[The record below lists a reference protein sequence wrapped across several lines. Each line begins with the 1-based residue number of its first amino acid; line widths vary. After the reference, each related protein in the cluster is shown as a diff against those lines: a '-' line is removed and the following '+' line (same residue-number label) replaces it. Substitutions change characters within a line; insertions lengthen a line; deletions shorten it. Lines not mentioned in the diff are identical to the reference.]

1 MMNNNDNIDNNNQLF
16 LFKMPVAE
24 ANSSPLGKDWR
35 RSAYWSGSFAGLCLE
50 GLIETDVRF
59 IFVLNQK
66 GDDVMVEVR
75 TASPYLKK
83 WQGHTKPIDPKLM
96 AVAVKGTDWEKDFVP
111 SEDGGRTFF
120 RGMWKGCPSARP
132 SLETCENSNAGQFIL
147 KHGDALAT
155 LLHFSKKGRS
165 RNVNVKTLD
174 DAALVNKCFLDI
186 KKFVAVA
193 GGHHELTTS
202 RNETQARISR
212 LNESIKD
219 LTATNSG
226 VHESFDASREFLTER
241 GIMQAT

>member
-1 MMNNNDNIDNNNQLF
+1 MIDNNNSQLF
-16 LFKMPVAE
+16 LFKMPVEE
-24 ANSSPLGKDWR
+24 ANASPLGKDWR
-35 RSAYWSGSFAGLCLE
+35 RAAYWSGHFAGLCLD

-59 IFVLNQK
+59 IFVLHQK

-75 TASPYLKK
+75 TVSPTLKK

-96 AVAVKGTDWEKDFVP
+96 ARAVKGTGWEEDFVP
-111 SEDGGRTFF
+111 SEDGSRTFF

-155 LLHFSKKGRS
+155 LLHFSKKGKY
-165 RNVNVKTLD
+165 RNIKVKTLD
-174 DAALVNKCFLDI
+174 DAAMVNKCFLNI
-186 KKFVAVA
+186 VKFVAVA
-193 GGHHELTTS
+193 GGHHELTTD
-202 RNETQARISR
+202 RNDTQARISR

-226 VHESFDASREFLTER
+226 IHESFNNSRELLTER
-241 GIMQAT
+241 GIMKAT